1 MPSQRDDYSSL
12 TMVRRLLNGDMPAV
26 PKLWVSA
33 VDVRD
38 VAAAHMAA
46 IDLPP
51 PAAAEQRRYILDN
64 GKPLWM
70 TARRRRL
77 EPSRLALSAL
87 PRAFRHTFGSSAPP
101 LSALAVI
108 AAGGGRGPSRR
119 V

>member
-1 MPSQRDDYSSL
+1 
-12 TMVRRLLNGDMPAV
+12 MVRRLLNGDMPAV

-77 EPSRLALSAL
+77 EPARLALSAL
-87 PRAFRHTFGSSAPP
+87 LAPSATPSAPAP
-101 LSALAVI
+101 LRSVLAL
-108 AAGGGRGPSRR
+108 
-119 V
+119 